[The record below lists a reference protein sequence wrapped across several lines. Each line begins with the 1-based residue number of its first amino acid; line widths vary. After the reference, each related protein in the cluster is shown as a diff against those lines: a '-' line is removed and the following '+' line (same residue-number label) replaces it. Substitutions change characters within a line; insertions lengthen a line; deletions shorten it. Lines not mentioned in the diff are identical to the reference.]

1 MTMSKKK
8 DTKVPRVQN
17 FVAKHAGMVNRAEWH
32 QDQTKYNRKS
42 KHRKP
47 PGNDAFFML
56 DISVSLSL

>member
-1 MTMSKKK
+1 MAKKK
-8 DTKVPRVQN
+8 SGNKPSVQN

-56 DISVSLSL
+56 DIPVSLSL